1 MKKMSVKE
9 YTHILSMASA
19 EEAEKIAAPLK
30 KEYQIK
36 VVKEP
41 QKTLTMIKMREP
53 VGASLFYLGEVL
65 CTECMVELNNTKGF
79 CVIIGDDF
87 EKALN
92 CAIIDAAVNA
102 CVKETD
108 KIFTE
113 LESLA
118 QSQQNSRKH
127 MNSEIMKSRVNFST
141 M

>member
-19 EEAEKIAAPLK
+19 EEVEKIAAPLK
-30 KEYQIK
+30 REYRIR

-65 CTECMVELNNTKGF
+65 CTECMVELNDTKGF
-79 CVIIGDDF
+79 SVIIGDDF
-87 EKALN
+87 EKALD
-92 CAIIDAAVNA
+92 CSVIDAAINA

-108 KIFTE
+108 TIFTE
-113 LESLA
+113 LENLER
-118 QSQQNSRKH
+118 SQLDSRKH
-127 MNSEIMKSRVNFST
+127 MNGEIIKSKVNFST

>member
-1 MKKMSVKE
+1 
-9 YTHILSMASA
+9 
-19 EEAEKIAAPLK
+19 
-30 KEYQIK
+30 
-36 VVKEP
+36 
-41 QKTLTMIKMREP
+41 MIKMREP

-65 CTECMVELNNTKGF
+65 CTECMVELNNTKGL

-127 MNSEIMKSRVNFST
+127 MNGEIMKSRVNFST